1 MPAKSKSQQ
10 RLFGMV
16 HAYNKG
22 EFHGPRGLR
31 ARLARLSKHISDEDA
46 SHFAQTP
53 HKGLPEKTAGQE
65 LICKNGGMC
74 ARRGPM
80 CNSRTCR
87 YNGGTKT
94 AQEYLRPDQANDLA
108 SFLSSYAQPV
118 DSMTRSA
125 RRRSFLSRVI
135 PGVLIGA
142 TVGGLGAGGL
152 GAYVAGKA
160 ARRSSLPAKDIS
172 EKVREAALHAGLWG
186 AGHGAAIGGATGI
199 GLGVLDKLRGQ

>member
-46 SHFAQTP
+46 KHFAQTP
-53 HKGLPEKTAGQE
+53 HKDLPE
-65 LICKNGGMC
+65 
-74 ARRGPM
+74 
-80 CNSRTCR
+80 
-87 YNGGTKT
+87 TKT
-94 AQEYLRPDQANDLA
+94 AQAYLRPDQANELSA
-108 SFLSSYAQPV
+108 FLSAYVQPV
-118 DSMTRSA
+118 GSMTRSA

-135 PGVLIGA
+135 PGVVIGA
-142 TVGGLGAGGL
+142 AVGGLGAGGL

-160 ARRSSLPAKDIS
+160 ARGSSLPAKDIA

-199 GLGVLDKLRGQ
+199 GLGVLDKIRGQ